1 MRSIL
6 TGARYPRALLAN
18 VVMRMRSDRD
28 ERDPTTNRVRWR
40 AINGL
45 RAAIC
50 KACLNRDARAS
61 GRKEDVPVSLDKS
74 DLNPGYRLGR
84 LFSVLE
90 AAQVATL
97 GNVNASIRDRY
108 YGAASATPASVFP
121 LLVRNSKNHLKSVR
135 TKKGDRLANWY
146 EKQIVDGLDPALPR
160 NLTLDQQG
168 RFAIGYYHEREAIF
182 RRKLP
187 DAPAEL
193 ADADQ
198 SDTPEYEE

>member
-1 MRSIL
+1 
-6 TGARYPRALLAN
+6 
-18 VVMRMRSDRD
+18 MRMRSDRD
-28 ERDPTTNRVRWR
+28 ERDPRANRVRWR

-50 KACLNRDARAS
+50 KACLTRDARAS
-61 GRKEDVPVSLDKS
+61 GRKEDGPVSLDRT

-90 AAQVATL
+90 AAQVAAL

-146 EKQIVDGLDPALPR
+146 EKQIGEIVDGLDPALPR

-182 RRKLP
+182 RCKLP

-198 SDTPEYEE
+198 SDTSEDEG